1 MSLQLKSGNR
11 YGMSFANSFC
21 NAHFT
26 ICIRQFKATNITAA
40 ASTAIEQKIVC
51 SKHSKF
57 ELKIIFSIGK
67 SIEVSWLDS

>member
-11 YGMSFANSFC
+11 YGMSFANGFC

-40 ASTAIEQKIVC
+40 ASTAIEQKKKKLCAVSIRSSN
-51 SKHSKF
+51 SK
-57 ELKIIFSIGK
+57 
-67 SIEVSWLDS
+67 